1 MTIKLV
7 GSTNGS
13 TSLDAPASTTGG
25 ADLSFTLPNATT
37 GGIVRTTTTPGAILQ
52 VVSSHKSDT
61 ASTTSNSFTDTGL
74 SVSITPSST
83 SNKILVLTDAKIGG
97 SSGNLWH
104 ARLMRDSTAISIGDA
119 SGSRVRGLYEADGTG
134 HTISV
139 FTVGTAF
146 LDSPSSTSSI
156 TYKLQYSSYSSN
168 TVYLNRTG
176 DDRDPNDV
184 RTGSSITV
192 MEIAG

>member
-1 MTIKLV
+1 MAVTIS
-7 GSTNGS
+7 GSSGITMPAEGLATSALGNG
-13 TSLDAPASTTGG
+13 GV
-25 ADLSFTLPNATT
+25 
-37 GGIVRTTTTPGAILQ
+37 IQ

-61 ASTTSNSFTDTGL
+61 ASSTSNSFVDTGL
-74 SVSITPSST
+74 SVSITPASA

-97 SSGNLWH
+97 NSGNLWH

-119 SGSRVRGLYEADGTG
+119 DGSRVRGLYEADGTG
-134 HTISV
+134 HTINI
-139 FTVGTAF
+139 FTVAAVF
-146 LDSPSSTSSI
+146 LDSPSSTSSV
-156 TYKLQYSSYSSN
+156 TYKLQYSSYASN

-192 MEIAG
+192 MEIVA